1 MRAVAPI
8 ALSMLCTGLA
18 IPVVA
23 DAKVK
28 PAPTQ
33 IALIEGTSQSVI
45 GTVSSRVKQ
54 CVRERTVRLHDLDT
68 DVAFHT
74 TTTDR
79 TGRFSIAVGDIPPDS
94 SGFQVRAETVSVGK
108 RGCEAASM
116 DVEADFVTLSGGPHD
131 GAFTGVLN
139 SSVPACE
146 PGRMISL
153 YETSSGEPVF
163 AGFDI
168 ADSSGAWAIAQAAG
182 TYEVRADP
190 VFVPA
195 DGVFIFCR
203 AVASFP
209 WSFEDPPPEE

>member
-1 MRAVAPI
+1 MRAVTPI
-8 ALSMLCTGLA
+8 ALLVLCGGLA
-18 IPVVA
+18 IPVTA

-28 PAPTQ
+28 PSPTQ
-33 IALIEGTSQSVI
+33 IALTDSTSETIS
-45 GTVSSRVKQ
+45 GTVSGRAK
-54 CVRERTVRLHDLDT
+54 CGRERTVRLYDLDT

-79 TGRFSIAVGDIPPDS
+79 TGRFSIAVSDIPPDS
-94 SGFQVRAETVSVGK
+94 SGFRVRAETVTIGN
-108 RGCEAASM
+108 RECEAASV

-146 PGRMISL
+146 PGRVISL
-153 YETSSGEPVF
+153 YEISSGEPVF

-190 VFVPA
+190 VFVAA
-195 DGVFIFCR
+195 DGGFIFCR

-209 WSFEDPPPEE
+209 WTFEDPPEE